1 VDGGFFVVDVGF
13 FTTDGF
19 FAVAF
24 VTGFR
29 LAVVFFA
36 VVFDGLT
43 AGFAA
48 GFFVVS
54 GMGIVCPWCCAKTGV
69 LAPAKTART
78 AERAA
83 TIRSDIV

>member
-1 VDGGFFVVDVGF
+1 MCAVSECDGIPDIA
-13 FTTDGF
+13 GF
-19 FAVAF
+19 FATAF

-48 GFFVVS
+48 AFFFVVS
-54 GMGIVCPWCCAKTGV
+54 GMGIVCPWCCAQTGV
-69 LAPAKTART
+69 LAPTKTART
-78 AERAA
+78 ADRAA
-83 TIRSDIV
+83 TLRSDID